1 MKAFKRIFLL
11 ARRRDESRFV
21 FIKKKEEEKKREAL
35 DSFYERLSLQN
46 GWNHEESS
54 LHEGTFLY
62 ERSGFA

>member
-1 MKAFKRIFLL
+1 M
-11 ARRRDESRFV
+11 ARRGDESRFV
-21 FIKKKEEEKKREAL
+21 FIKKKEEKKREAL

-54 LHEGTFLY
+54 LYEGTFLY